1 MDIRKNIANNIIEL
15 RKKNHWTQA
24 ELAEKINYS
33 DKAVSKWERAEAVPE
48 IETLYSLA
56 NLFNVTIDYFLYE
69 DKNEQRK
76 FKIPMIDNLF
86 RKLAILFL
94 LALAIVFV
102 ALFIFII
109 GTYQNWPNKNHLW
122 MAFVWTTPVIAT
134 LTLIFFSIN
143 RIWLGELISSCLIV
157 VFVTACVY
165 LELLLNVPDVNFWMI
180 WFFAPLVI
188 GAIILAFFMKK
199 DRG

>member
-1 MDIRKNIANNIIEL
+1 MDIRANIANNIVEL

-48 IETLYSLA
+48 IETLYALA
-56 NLFNVTIDYFLYE
+56 QLFGVTVDYFLYE
-69 DKNEQRK
+69 DKDEQK
-76 FKIPMIDNLF
+76 KYKVPKIDNLF

-94 LALAIVFV
+94 LTLAVVFV
-102 ALFIFII
+102 ALIIFII
-109 GTYQNWPNKNHLW
+109 GIYKEWPNRDRLW

-134 LTLIFFSIN
+134 LTLVFFLTN
-143 RIWLGELISSCLIV
+143 RVWLGSLISSCLIV
-157 VFVTACVY
+157 VFVTASVY
-165 LELLLNVPDVNFWMI
+165 LEVILNTDVNIWMI

-188 GAIILAFFMKK
+188 GAIILGFFMKR
-199 DRG
+199 DRR